1 MSEVSQNP
9 HHEDEID
16 LFDLVDD
23 VRDKWYWLVG
33 SVLVG
38 MVFAIAYAVIATPV
52 YETEATIMEVAPS
65 ELLAF
70 NQPALR
76 NTLKLAG
83 VSKTADKEGS
93 DGAVLLIDEPVFELD
108 SESAFAGARSAI
120 RSASTRKAFYGQI
133 LESDDPE
140 LIDLVSSVDLTDEQN
155 LANFLKRFSFTDS
168 AANDNLDTYLRIRF
182 ELSTDP
188 EMARDILNDYLAFAL
203 GQHQK
208 RVRNE
213 FEQKVGA
220 ELDLNRTWA
229 DNFRNVY
236 ESEKTRRIA
245 MLEEA
250 AEIASSIG
258 QIKPFYNTNDV
269 VVSSE
274 PPLYMMGETAL
285 RQEAALLKSRG
296 ERTEDVFVEGLSV
309 INNYV
314 STLERIGVDWA
325 SVKLVEIDQ
334 PALLPLRPIKPRKL
348 LVVALGG
355 FGGLMFGVLA
365 ALLAAASN
373 RHLRRSERH

>member
-83 VSKTADKEGS
+83 VSKTADKEGN